1 MWKDE
6 EEDSSST
13 RDNLSTT
20 KDEGN
25 QRFESR
31 IAHSIVRE
39 AIIPL
44 PGEHHRQTS
53 IRRAHSE
60 CP

>member
-1 MWKDE
+1 MWRDE

-13 RDNLSTT
+13 CDNLPTP

-53 IRRAHSE
+53 I
-60 CP
+60 

>member
-13 RDNLSTT
+13 RDNLSTP

-25 QRFESR
+25 RRFESR
-31 IAHSIVRE
+31 IAHSIVR
-39 AIIPL
+39 
-44 PGEHHRQTS
+44 S
-53 IRRAHSE
+53 
-60 CP
+60 